1 MKSRLLF
8 AALAAAMLASPALA
22 LDLHAARASGA
33 VAETPEGYI
42 KAVKSSPE
50 VDALVGEVNAK
61 RRAEYERISKQ
72 NGQPVDVVGK
82 LAAPQIAKSAAAD
95 K

>member
-1 MKSRLLF
+1 MKSRFIL
-8 AALAAAMLASPALA
+8 AALLSLAVATPALA
-22 LDLHAARASGA
+22 LDLHSARASGA

-42 KAVKSSPE
+42 KAVKPSAE
-50 VDALVGEVNAK
+50 VDALVSEVNAK

>member
-1 MKSRLLF
+1 MKKQIMIVLVS
-8 AALAAAMLASPALA
+8 ALIAMPAFA
-22 LDLHAARASGA
+22 LDLHSARASGV
-33 VAETPEGYI
+33 VAETSEGYI
-42 KAVKSSPE
+42 KAVKSSAE
-50 VDALVGEVNAK
+50 VDALVKEVNAK

-82 LAAPQIAKSAAAD
+82 LAAPQIAKKIAEE

>member
-1 MKSRLLF
+1 MKKQLLLSILI
-8 AALAAAMLASPALA
+8 ATLATPAFA
-22 LDLHAARASGA
+22 LDLSTARAQHL

-50 VDALVGEVNAK
+50 VNALVAEVNAK
-61 RRAEYERISKQ
+61 RRAEYQRISAQ

-82 LAAPQIAKSAAAD
+82 LAAPQIAKSLGQ
-95 K
+95 